1 MKIIRARFR
10 KSRRMK
16 RMSRS
21 KRSINTGRETER
33 IKNGREGERERG
45 WGHGEEAGDIVNE
58 KDDESEQEVK
68 QDGY

>member
-1 MKIIRARFR
+1 
-10 KSRRMK
+10 
-16 RMSRS
+16 MSRS

-68 QDGY
+68 QDEY